1 MASPRS
7 RRTDLRS
14 NSIDFANSNWQT
26 HAFTSTEKSSWGA
39 GTRTLALE
47 NTIAQDA
54 SGEYLIDLF
63 VNGIAVSKNQYT
75 ISSTTL
81 TIDNGFYQLEST
93 DEVYYNY
100 IKAN

>member
-7 RRTDLRS
+7 RRTDLRAT
-14 NSIDFANSNWQT
+14 SIDFSNSNWQT
-26 HAFTSTEKSSWGA
+26 HIFTPTEKSSWGS

-47 NTIAQDA
+47 NLIAQDA
-54 SGEYLIDLF
+54 SNDYLIDLF
-63 VNGIAVSKNQYT
+63 VNGIAVPKNQYT